1 MGIRFLLVALLSFMG
16 WNAGAQNAAAK
27 VDRTSFYAA
36 LSNGDM
42 NKLNDQLKRIERLT
56 FDEKNAFAGV
66 LKMRKAEFAK
76 GLKTKLD
83 LFKSGGTQLEDEIA
97 KHKSN
102 AEYRFLRLI
111 MQENAPAIL
120 NYNDNIE
127 EDAKIIKASY
137 SKLPAET
144 KAAILDYC
152 KKSKALKAEDFN

>member
-1 MGIRFLLVALLSFMG
+1 MGNRFLCVILFSLIC
-16 WNAGAQNAAAK
+16 WNAVAQSTAVK

-36 LSNGDM
+36 LSKGNM
-42 NKLNDQLKRIERLT
+42 AKLDDQIKKLGRLS
-56 FDEKNAFAGV
+56 FEEKNAFIGV
-66 LKMRKAEFAK
+66 LNMRKAEFAK

-83 LFKSGGTQLEDEIA
+83 LFKTGGHQLEDEIS
-97 KHKSN
+97 KDKSN

-127 EDAKIIKASY
+127 EDAKMIKAFY
-137 SKLPAET
+137 SKLPQET

-152 KKSKALKAEDFN
+152 KKSKALKVQDFN

>member
-1 MGIRFLLVALLSFMG
+1 MGTRFLLVILFFLIC
-16 WNAGAQNAAAK
+16 WNAQAQSSTSK

-42 NKLNDQLKRIERLT
+42 NKLNDQIKKIGRLSFT
-56 FDEKNAFAGV
+56 EKNAFIGV
-66 LKMRKAEFAK
+66 LNMRKAEFAK

-83 LFKSGGTQLEDEIA
+83 LFKTGGTTLEDEIA
-97 KHKSN
+97 KDKSN

-111 MQENAPAIL
+111 MQENAPGIL

-137 SKLPAET
+137 SKLPQET